1 MNSRKVNLAFL
12 CSILLYIGMALC
24 AVFLLPR
31 LFSNLI
37 FNNLACELTILLPGF
52 LFLLFSK
59 EKPSEFLGFHK
70 MKAGTVLAVIP
81 FTMFSMP
88 AVTLLNL
95 ISQFWVKNEAA
106 AMMEG
111 FGAAEIPLALLIFS
125 TGIFGPFCEEVTC
138 RGIFYRG
145 YCRSGSRFFAMLL
158 SALLFALIHM
168 NLNQA
173 MYAFAVGIMAVLLV
187 EATGSLWASVLYH
200 GLINSS
206 QTVLLYGALKMNPQA
221 YSEAAQQA
229 EAAGTLV
236 YAVAGYL
243 VLTAVTLPLAW
254 ALLVWMGEHEGR
266 GGVLSS
272 IWKERKNKENGEKK
286 ERLITLPLLLGIA
299 VCILFSAFLM

>member
-12 CSILLYIGMALC
+12 FSILLYIGMSFC
-24 AVFLLPR
+24 AVFLIPE
-31 LFSNLI
+31 LFSDLT
-37 FNNLACELTILLPGF
+37 FNNLACELTIMLPGL

-59 EKPSEFLGFHK
+59 EKPLKFLGFHK
-70 MKAGTVLAVIP
+70 MKIGTALAVIP

-88 AVTLLNL
+88 VITLLNL

-111 FGAAEIPLALLIFS
+111 FRVTEIPLAILIFS

-145 YCRSGSRFFAMLL
+145 YCKSGSRFWAMLL

-236 YAVAGYL
+236 YGVAGYL
-243 VLTAVTLPLAW
+243 ILTAVTLPLAW

-266 GGVLSS
+266 KGVLASL
-272 IWKERKNKENGEKK
+272 WKERKNSENGEKK
-286 ERLITLPLLLGIA
+286 ERLITLPFFLGI
-299 VCILFSAFLM
+299 VLCIMFSVFLM